1 MKRNHTSHTNGLVME
16 VAAMPRRN
24 AAYARS
30 GVRRHVSRKPM
41 HAIARLSI
49 IWIFFLM
56 VPSLTFGEPLEYSP
70 RWSMGFEAMLGTIEG
85 STGFDQQ
92 NAGYG
97 TLNDLKADLGL
108 PNDNRRFKIQGSVRP
123 LEHHLLRAF
132 GTIPEAYIGYTQLNK
147 DLRLTRLPNTTTNG
161 QTDYVVTI
169 PMGSFVH
176 SEMKYA
182 TFGMGYD
189 LDFLVAPRWAAG
201 ISGELRYLDLK
212 FKMWGVNAR
221 NEAINNNSVPPIL
234 DPSFIDGVAGRYE
247 NVINIDEL
255 FPCVGGQANAA
266 LPIGMNGM
274 SGLNIGGFT
283 KMIYGLSPNYLNYV
297 DIAMGLSVWT
307 APSSRMQ
314 FMAKVGIEHESVF
327 HDAAIRNGRV
337 FELKRNGLLFSLDG
351 TF

>member
-1 MKRNHTSHTNGLVME
+1 
-16 VAAMPRRN
+16 
-24 AAYARS
+24 
-30 GVRRHVSRKPM
+30 M

-49 IWIFFLM
+49 VWILFLM

-70 RWSMGFEAMLGTIEG
+70 RWSMGFETVLSTIEG
-85 STGFDQQ
+85 YTGFDQQ
-92 NAGYG
+92 TAGYG

-132 GTIPEAYIGYTQLNK
+132 GTIPEAYVGSTQLNK
-147 DLRLTRLPNTTTNG
+147 NMRLTRLPNTSVPPQGTT
-161 QTDYVVTI
+161 QVQATDLVVTI
-169 PMGSFVH
+169 PIGTLVH

-182 TFGMGYD
+182 SFGMGYD

-201 ISGELRYLDLK
+201 IAGELRYLDLK
-212 FKMWGVNAR
+212 LKLWGNGATDG
-221 NEAINNNSVPPIL
+221 AGAP
-234 DPSFIDGVAGRYE
+234 IDGDNGPGRYE

-283 KMIYGLSPNYLNYV
+283 KMVYGLSPNYLNYV
-297 DIAMGLSVWT
+297 DISMGVSIWT
-307 APSSRMQ
+307 GPASRMQ
-314 FMAKVGIEHESVF
+314 LMAKVGIEHESVF
-327 HDAAIRNGRV
+327 HDAQIRNGRV

>member
-1 MKRNHTSHTNGLVME
+1 ME
-16 VAAMPRRN
+16 VAAMPLQN

-30 GVRRHVSRKPM
+30 GLRRHVSRKPM

-49 IWIFFLM
+49 VWILLLV

-70 RWSMGFEAMLGTIEG
+70 RWSLGFETVLSTIEG
-85 STGFDQQ
+85 HMGFDQQ

-132 GTIPEAYIGYTQLNK
+132 GSIPEAYTGSNNINK
-147 DLRLTRLPNTTTNG
+147 DIRLTRLPNTNTLAAV
-161 QTDYVVTI
+161 QATDLVVTV
-169 PMGSFVH
+169 PMGSLVH

-182 TFGMGYD
+182 SFGMGYD

-201 ISGELRYLDLK
+201 MTGELRYLDLK
-212 FKMWGVNAR
+212 LKMWGENAR
-221 NEAINNNSVPPIL
+221 NASIENPPQPPT
-234 DPSFIDGVAGRYE
+234 DPSFIDGIVGRYE

-283 KMIYGLSPNYLNYV
+283 KMVYGLSPNYLNYV
-297 DIAMGLSVWT
+297 DISMGLSLWT
-307 APSSRMQ
+307 GPRSRMQ
-314 FMAKVGIEHESVF
+314 LMAKVGIEHESVF
-327 HDAAIRNGRV
+327 HDAQIRNGRV